1 VLSVALSHIV
11 VNIKQPQVVIT
22 HNSYNLKLGISVF
35 KWITVSFQLGI
46 LTYASLLQIL
56 STEIQIYI
64 LINNIF
70 LQIKKFLIFSA
81 VSYE

>member
-1 VLSVALSHIV
+1 MLSVALSHIV